1 MSTHAAPQA
10 SGRVQKL
17 HGKPWTL
24 QARSSR
30 AVRRHLD
37 SQNQIT
43 PHFTRD
49 EFACQ
54 DADKTAVPTGLR
66 ANTIRLC
73 WLLEQLRH
81 QLGDVPM
88 TIDSGYRTPEHN
100 REVGGAAD
108 SRHTHADTA
117 DFFVA
122 QVDRWVAQG
131 APPNRAAVVAI
142 ASRIFASGGL
152 GNETSGTLHV
162 DARGWKARFV
172 TWAAAK

>member
-1 MSTHAAPQA
+1 MSTSAVPQA

-17 HGKPWTL
+17 HGKPWTM
-24 QARSSR
+24 QARANR
-30 AVRRHLD
+30 AMRKHLD
-37 SQNQIT
+37 SQGQVT
-43 PHFTRD
+43 PHFTWA

-54 DADKTAVPTGLR
+54 DAAKTPVPPNLR

-73 WLLEQLRH
+73 WLLEKMRH

-88 TIDSGYRTPEHN
+88 SIDSGYRTPAHN
-100 REVGGAAD
+100 REVGGASD
-108 SRHTHADTA
+108 SRHTHADAA

-131 APPNRAAVVAI
+131 TAPSRAAVLAI
-142 ASRIFASGGL
+142 ANRIFATGGL

-162 DARGWKARFV
+162 DARGFKARFV
-172 TWAAAK
+172 TWVAAK